1 MGYRFES
8 MKPDHRK
15 PVIDIYNHYIEKSWA
30 AYPDEPV
37 GYALFDRFLDM
48 TRGYPS
54 LVVQTD
60 SGDVVGFAFL
70 RAFLPAATFRRT
82 VEITYFILPEHT
94 HQGLGGKIL
103 ECFERDAE
111 ESGVDNLLASISSR
125 NPLSLDFHR
134 KHGFVECGRLRSV
147 GRKFGEDFDVVWMQ
161 KIIRR
166 TTRSAS

>member
-1 MGYRFES
+1 MDYRFES
-8 MKPDHRK
+8 MTPDHRK

-54 LVVQTD
+54 LVVRTD
-60 SGDVVGFAFL
+60 SGEFVGFAFL

-82 VEITYFILPEHT
+82 AEITYFILPEHT
-94 HQGLGGKIL
+94 HRGLGEKIL
-103 ECFERDAE
+103 KRFEEDA
-111 ESGVDNLLASISSR
+111 SKAGVDNLLASISSR
-125 NPLSLDFHR
+125 NRFSLDFHG
-134 KHGFVECGRLRSV
+134 KHGFVECGRLRNV

-161 KIIRR
+161 KMIGGA
-166 TTRSAS
+166 TRSG